1 MKEKNNN
8 IFVVII
14 VILSILLIISIGYTI
29 YDKIESSKTQDEEIK
44 MLTKQEAEELF
55 GKIVKD
61 PIIENVVFDNKSG
74 ELKVSDMDN
83 NQLGA
88 IIYANMGGSGKKEI
102 CNTELEDNLI
112 NLGIISKIDEGQ
124 YDCKIIDIYEFDKV
138 KEVAKSLFGKNYN
151 LVINQSSINDS
162 FYYYDEGNMA
172 IFRYPG
178 ASYEDYIELKDYKLE
193 NDTAVLN
200 IETNFPAGEGYE
212 KDNYKLRFKLDDD
225 NYYFYSIEKLD

>member
-44 MLTKQEAEELF
+44 MLTQQEAQELF
-55 GKIVKD
+55 EKIVKD
-61 PIIENVVFDNKSG
+61 PIIEFAFPTKTG

-83 NQLGA
+83 SQIGA
-88 IIYANMGGSGKKEI
+88 IIYAKMSGSGKKEI
-102 CNTELEDNLI
+102 CNTELEDDLI

-178 ASYEDYIELKDYKLE
+178 ASYEDDIELKDYKLE
-193 NDTAVLN
+193 NDTAGLN

>member
-44 MLTKQEAEELF
+44 MLTQQEAQELF
-55 GKIVKD
+55 EKIVKD
-61 PIIENVVFDNKSG
+61 PIIEFAFPTKTG

-83 NQLGA
+83 NQIGA
-88 IIYANMGGSGKKEI
+88 IIYANMSETDKYEI
-102 CNTELEDNLI
+102 CNTVVEDELID
-112 NLGIISKIDEGQ
+112 LGIISKSGEGQ
-124 YDCKIIDIYEFDKV
+124 YDCTVSALSLDKIKEISKSIFGEDYEFIPTQTAD
-138 KEVAKSLFGKNYN
+138 
-151 LVINQSSINDS
+151 NDAS
-162 FYYYDEGNMA
+162 FYYYEKRDIV
-172 IFRYPG
+172 IFRYAG
-178 ASYEDYIELKDYKLE
+178 ATYNDYVELKDYKLE